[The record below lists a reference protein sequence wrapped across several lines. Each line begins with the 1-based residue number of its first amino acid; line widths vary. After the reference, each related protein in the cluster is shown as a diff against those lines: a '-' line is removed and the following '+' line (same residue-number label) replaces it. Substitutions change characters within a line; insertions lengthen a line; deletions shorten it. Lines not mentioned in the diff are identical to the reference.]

1 MGTVKSDSQVPGREA
16 AKLDRLSYVP
26 LYYQLQE
33 VLKQQIE
40 SGIWRPGDRL
50 PSEPELAR
58 RFGVSRVVVRQA
70 LGILE
75 SDAQITRLKGRGTFV
90 ARPKLT
96 YRASGLIRL
105 LATEAEASE
114 LTIKILDKRTQN
126 VESSILEVLS
136 VPAGGAILRLTTLL
150 SARGIP
156 LSVGY
161 SFFREEDVGWLK
173 NAAKVGQVL
182 PTGLDPAEHG
192 LHLAHSQVT
201 IELSHLP
208 TAFDTSRLGIPRGS
222 TVFLVTTTE
231 YCEANGRTRPC
242 EISRLA
248 YRADLLQFRLES
260 PSEDAKVEAKW
271 SFSNNAHLSAATANQ
286 PAPR

>member
-1 MGTVKSDSQVPGREA
+1 MGALDRQKPTVILER

-40 SGIWRPGDRL
+40 SSVWKPGDRL

-75 SDAQITRLKGRGTFV
+75 SDAQIVRLKGRGTFV
-90 ARPKLT
+90 ARPKLN
-96 YRASGLIRL
+96 YRACGLLRFLSTESRSG
-105 LATEAEASE
+105 E
-114 LTIKILDKRTQN
+114 LTIKVLAKRRQA
-126 VESSILEVLS
+126 VETSIREVIA
-136 VPAGGAILRLTTLL
+136 PAGGPTLQLTTLL
-150 SARGIP
+150 SVRNIP
-156 LSVGY
+156 LAVGY
-161 SFFREEDVGWLK
+161 SFFCEDDVPWL
-173 NAAKVGQVL
+173 NQAAKVGQLL
-182 PTGLDPAEHG
+182 PANLDPTEHG
-192 LHLAHSQVT
+192 ITLAHSELT

-222 TVFLVTTTE
+222 SVFLVLSTE
-231 YCEANGRTRPC
+231 YCDAGGSTRPI
-242 EISRLA
+242 EVTRLA

-260 PSEDAKVEAKW
+260 RSEGTEGIEAKW
-271 SFSNNAHLSAATANQ
+271 SFNHDTHAAT
-286 PAPR
+286 PAAAQV